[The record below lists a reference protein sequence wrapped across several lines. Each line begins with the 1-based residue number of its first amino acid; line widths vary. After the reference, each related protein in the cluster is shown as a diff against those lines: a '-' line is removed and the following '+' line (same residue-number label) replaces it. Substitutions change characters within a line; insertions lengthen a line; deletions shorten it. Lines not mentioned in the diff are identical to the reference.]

1 MPQGLSRKLKY
12 AFIMQAAMAT
22 FAIVLGAYAGTVV
35 VKDELSKRILRE
47 EAARFW
53 EQYAI
58 DPGVRPPETSVIS
71 GIHAPDPAQLAGVPA
86 AYRGMS
92 LGFHELAPQRTLVL
106 VEETTQGRLYLGY
119 RRTRLDQTAM
129 WLVSIPVAL
138 ALLAIFAST
147 WYTYGMAKRM
157 VEPVSWLAREVARW
171 NPREPDTTALASDQL
186 PLNSGIETRELA
198 GALQR
203 MGERTRALVRRERDF
218 TRDASHEL
226 RTPLT
231 VIRVASDLIR
241 DDPELP
247 ERARR
252 SLARIERAGQDME
265 QVIDAFLILAREA
278 DIEPQSEDFE
288 VRDVVY
294 EEVEKVRPLLA
305 GKPVELHVAESANPR
320 LHAPPRVLAVMLG
333 NLLRNACTFTER
345 GRVDVV
351 VKNDRIEVRD
361 TGIGMDA
368 DTLEHIYEPFF
379 RVDQVNPAGKG
390 MGLSIVRRLGD
401 RFGWPVG
408 IDSEPGRGT
417 TAVIRFGA

>member
-1 MPQGLSRKLKY
+1 LSRKLKY
-12 AFIMQAAMAT
+12 AFILQAAMAT

-35 VKDELSKRILRE
+35 VKDELSKRTLRE

-53 EQYAI
+53 ERHAV

-71 GIHAPDPAQLAGVPA
+71 GTYVPDPAQLAGVPA
-86 AYRGMS
+86 AYRGMG

-119 RRTRLDQTAM
+119 QRTRLDQIAM

-278 DIEPQSEDFE
+278 DIEPQIEDFE

-333 NLLRNACTFTER
+333 NLLRNACTFTEQ

-351 VKNDRIEVRD
+351 LKSDRVEVRD